1 MSTNLQDYIEV
12 LNAEQHVQV
21 DKLKENARHG
31 IAPRVRGEVW
41 LYLLNVLSEDKTT
54 EITTIMALASTYQL
68 LSSSLPSTITSLLL
82 KTALQHHTRRF
93 FNPTYADLISS
104 LTAESPTHSGPIDAP
119 NKFQAQPYTQGNGI
133 TNQSTSLTHTHNQN
147 GSTSGLAGS
156 NSFGSGSIDI
166 DETLTLRSQYG
177 RFLPPPPTTPPT
189 RQAFLAEV
197 EEVLG
202 KFWHAEND
210 AGRDGEWRRR
220 RTGIDGSEREWVWL
234 VTPFVCCLTRPVAV
248 FLGFQGLMQRMQSFP
263 PIPHRLASFLT
274 LFRRALPDLFNY
286 FEDEQVQYVDVAMS
300 WMATLF
306 SKEMWLENVLR
317 LWDAYLAAE
326 DMFELHCYVS
336 VAVLATC
343 KETLEELDGSETKL
357 MLLDL
362 PPFDIDRLLQDAAN
376 LRATYSLP
384 RPIAD

>member
-1 MSTNLQDYIEV
+1 MHRPKTVMD
-12 LNAEQHVQV
+12 ADEQ
-21 DKLKENARHG
+21 
-31 IAPRVRGEVW
+31 EVW

-119 NKFQAQPYTQGNGI
+119 NKLQAQPYTQGNGI

-177 RFLPPPPTTPPT
+177 RVLPPPPTTPPT

-248 FLGFQGLMQRMQSFP
+248 FLGFQGLMQRMRKS
-263 PIPHRLASFLT
+263 AWSVYSV
-274 LFRRALPDLFNY
+274 RRYRSISGAGGWVRIGDHGWLRC
-286 FEDEQVQYVDVAMS
+286 AM
-300 WMATLF
+300 AG
-306 SKEMWLENVLR
+306 NV
-317 LWDAYLAAE
+317 
-326 DMFELHCYVS
+326 
-336 VAVLATC
+336 
-343 KETLEELDGSETKL
+343 GSQGSTK
-357 MLLDL
+357 MVC
-362 PPFDIDRLLQDAAN
+362 
-376 LRATYSLP
+376 RAGPSGCRKTGTERY
-384 RPIAD
+384 